1 VLAGQLFSEVDSHL
15 HDRGD
20 RTADR
25 ASRYLVSSVGPI
37 AELVT
42 ALDHVAQL
50 AHIRLGGMMWLVWHA
65 PVLWAVCDPCDQRR
79 TMAA

>member
-50 AHIRLGGMMWLVWHA
+50 AHIRCGLRGSLQRFGEFLRWCH
-65 PVLWAVCDPCDQRR
+65 PVEGLSRPPVE
-79 TMAA
+79 